1 MANEVV
7 ELVAIVECEGC
18 ELPTVVGEVDPAS
31 GECAACSF
39 VGWVMGHEAWLVDG
53 GVGER
58 EVA

>member
-1 MANEVV
+1 MADEVV
-7 ELVAIVECEGC
+7 ELVAIVECAEC
-18 ELPTVVGEVDPAS
+18 ALPTVVGEVDQAS